1 MQPGR
6 VATIIPVVDE
16 VTSGIVF
23 RVVGKKQIK
32 NALDHLVEREV
43 QQSNEVLENGNCL
56 QIENGYKFVTLPVEY
71 TENGQQVV
79 ALTCIAEQKNEYFLG
94 PASISVMAKQI
105 ATARG
110 KAGPNYE

>member
-1 MQPGR
+1 MHS
-6 VATIIPVVDE
+6 II
-16 VTSGIVF
+16 SS
-23 RVVGKKQIK
+23 K
-32 NALDHLVEREV
+32 ERYI
-43 QQSNEVLENGNCL
+43 QQSSEILEDDNRL

-71 TENGQQVV
+71 AENGQQVV
-79 ALTCIAEQKNEYFLG
+79 ALTCIAEQQNEYFLG